1 MHCAGRINILTK
13 DIMVN
18 RMTIKIRKATAED
31 YDAWLAL
38 WKGYLKF
45 YSSDLEDSVTLS
57 TWRRA
62 LSAESA
68 LMCRIAETE
77 QKIIGFALCVL
88 HEGTWSTQPLCYLE
102 DLFIEEDMRGL
113 GAGKMLIEA
122 ICEEGREKGWSKV
135 YWVTREGN
143 TARALYDKLALL
155 DDFVRYSVKI

>member
-1 MHCAGRINILTK
+1 EETVA
-13 DIMVN
+13 
-18 RMTIKIRKATAED
+18 IRSANH
-31 YDAWLAL
+31 
-38 WKGYLKF
+38 LKVRF
-45 YSSDLEDSVTLS
+45 IQQS
-57 TWRRA
+57 R
-62 LSAESA
+62 
-68 LMCRIAETE
+68 
-77 QKIIGFALCVL
+77 
-88 HEGTWSTQPLCYLE
+88 STQPLCYLE